1 MSVKGINGLKH
12 KKEAE
17 FILQITRTATIR
29 EETTFVVDMYEGKEL
44 IESRKL
50 SGYSKAYA
58 ESCAE
63 NWENG
68 VIEK

>member
-1 MSVKGINGLKH
+1 
-12 KKEAE
+12 
-17 FILQITRTATIR
+17 
-29 EETTFVVDMYEGKEL
+29 MYEGKDL

-50 SGYSKAYA
+50 PGYSKAYA